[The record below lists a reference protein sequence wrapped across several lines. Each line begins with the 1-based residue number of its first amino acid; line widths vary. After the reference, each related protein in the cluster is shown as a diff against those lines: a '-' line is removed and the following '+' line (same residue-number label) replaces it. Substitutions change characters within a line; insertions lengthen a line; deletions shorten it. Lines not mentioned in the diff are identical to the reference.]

1 MILFILFLISAALNV
16 SMFIGIILGL
26 RDIKENVSIR
36 WLDYTGSLRRYS
48 EDFIK
53 YIDKK

>member
-36 WLDYTGSLRRYS
+36 WLDYTSSLRRYS